1 MFLGEQNLGWCEK
14 HVIKCFQEG
23 IATMVMLLVVFPQR
37 PVLSNIF
44 IIDFEQDDPGMC
56 AMMGNILTAK
66 GP

>member
-1 MFLGEQNLGWCEK
+1 
-14 HVIKCFQEG
+14 
-23 IATMVMLLVVFPQR
+23 MVMLLVVFPQR